1 MGSLP
6 GVGAI
11 TDHDGQTKQAKH
23 TGYNGG
29 EKQMGRFEI
38 DRDLGKL
45 THGYLPESKHN
56 GPGQK
61 PGRDLSFT

>member
-1 MGSLP
+1 
-6 GVGAI
+6 
-11 TDHDGQTKQAKH
+11 
-23 TGYNGG
+23 
-29 EKQMGRFEI
+29 MGRFEI

-61 PGRDLSFT
+61 PGRDLIFT